1 MKRIFSLLLAFLLVV
16 PFAQAQNAQKDPQA
30 QKILDAMSKKYQA
43 MNAFKVSF
51 TQTLESP
58 STKVKESINGDITV
72 AGNKF
77 RLAVAGQEIINNGAT
92 IWTFMKKENEVTI
105 SDFDP
110 EEQEMTPNQ
119 IYTLY
124 QKGYRYVYAGE
135 EKVGGEAVHVVD
147 LTPDDRDNQVFKVR
161 LHISKKDNSIKSWKM
176 FRKNGNRYTYSVK
189 KFTANPPLENNYFA
203 FDKSK
208 YKGVKVVDLR

>member
-1 MKRIFSLLLAFLLVV
+1 MKRLFSLLLAFLMVASIV
-16 PFAQAQNAQKDPQA
+16 QAQNTQKDPQA

-110 EEQEMTPNQ
+110 SEQEMTPNQ

-135 EKVGGEAVHVVD
+135 EKEGGEAVHVID
-147 LTPDDRDNQVFKVR
+147 LTPDDRENQVFKVR

-176 FRKNGNRYTYSVK
+176 FRKNGNRYTYAVK
-189 KFTANPPLENNYFA
+189 KFTPNPPLENNFFA

-208 YKGVKVVDLR
+208 HKGVKVVDLR

>member
-1 MKRIFSLLLAFLLVV
+1 MKRFFSFLLALLAVV
-16 PFAQAQNAQKDPQA
+16 QLTQAQNVQKDPQA
-30 QKILDAMSKKYQA
+30 EKILDAMSKKYQA
-43 MNAFKVSF
+43 LNAFKVNF

-58 STKVKESINGDITV
+58 SAKVKESISGDITIS
-72 AGNKF
+72 GNKY

-92 IWTFMKKENEVTI
+92 IWTFMKKENEVTV
-105 SDFDP
+105 SDNDP
-110 EEQEMTPNQ
+110 DEQEMTPNQ

-124 QKGYRYVYAGE
+124 KKGYRYVYGGE
-135 EKVGGEAVHVVD
+135 EKEGGEAVHVID
-147 LTPDDRDNQVFKVR
+147 LTPNDRENQIFKVR

-176 FRKNGNRYTYSVK
+176 FRKNGNRYTYK
-189 KFTANPPLENNYFA
+189 ITKFTPNPPVTATTFA